1 MKKFF
6 LAFGL
11 FATVASVPQ
20 SALAAAISP
29 EILKLRQEAI
39 DRTFDAI
46 QLLATQRRAAA
57 QITYS
62 TPRFSPE
69 WEAAKADYRALSRQI
84 FFLQRKWIQ
93 ARFERRRGVLLY
105 YVDYATNFISP
116 T

>member
-1 MKKFF
+1 MKLLSLVFVTL
-6 LAFGL
+6 LA
-11 FATVASVPQ
+11 VAPLSQ
-20 SALAAAISP
+20 SASAATITP
-29 EILKLRQEAI
+29 EILKLRQQAI

-46 QLLATQRRAAA
+46 QLLAAKRRAAA
-57 QITYS
+57 QITYT

-69 WEAAKADYRALSRQI
+69 WEAAKADFRALSRQI

-105 YVDYATNFISP
+105 YFDYATNVISP